1 MGDNP
6 PVPIV
11 SGSTAPRT
19 APLTGAASPAP
30 PASSASTPVTSGDS
44 FGAGGPLG
52 GGLAATAPLGSAPT
66 ASGAGVAGT
75 ALTWTPT
82 PYSLPAQVG
91 LGVATIHR
99 YDDTRVTPSTIA
111 ITVFTPIA
119 SPDFAGVVL
128 DMNAKQHHEI
138 LPDRCIVGDAGLT
151 RAFLGIDKREGTPLD
166 QRLDQIV
173 AGIPKQADGSI
184 DAEAAIQFVRVKVGQ
199 LLAWT
204 PGSSFNDGRAEFPWD
219 KAIAVAPGAWD
230 TFKGAAFEAVGHT
243 PHSTGQQFPVVP
255 LEKYLDAGQGYCIQK
270 ALLASLLLERCGVPH
285 RLVNGAV
292 SQGPGKS
299 VGHTWI
305 QLADGRVL
313 DAAWKQVGVPDTAG
327 APVPGFFRFGGSWRF
342 ENQTFPYL
350 RD

>member
-11 SGSTAPRT
+11 SGSSSPWTSPVVGSSGPASATPVT
-19 APLTGAASPAP
+19 TPSPAP
-30 PASSASTPVTSGDS
+30 AMDS
-44 FGAGGPLG
+44 FGGVGPLG
-52 GGLAATAPLGSAPT
+52 AGLAATASAS
-66 ASGAGVAGT
+66 AAAGGGAGVAAA
-75 ALTWTPT
+75 ALTWTPAA
-82 PYSLPAQVG
+82 YSLPPQVG

-111 ITVFTPIA
+111 ITVFTPLGG
-119 SPDFAGVVL
+119 PEFAGVVL
-128 DMNAKQHHEI
+128 DMNAKKHAEI

-173 AGIPKQADGSI
+173 AGMPKQADGSI
-184 DAEAAIQFVRVKVGQ
+184 DPEAAIQFVRVKVSQ

-204 PGSSFNDGRAEFPWD
+204 AGSSFNDGRAEFAWD
-219 KAIAVAPGAWD
+219 KAISVAPSAWD
-230 TFKGAAFEAVGHT
+230 TFKGAAFEPVGHA
-243 PHSTGQQFPVVP
+243 PHTTGQQFPVVP

-305 QLADGRVL
+305 ELADGRVL
-313 DAAWKQVGVPDTAG
+313 DAAWKQVAQPDTAG

>member
-1 MGDNP
+1 MP
-6 PVPIV
+6 
-11 SGSTAPRT
+11 
-19 APLTGAASPAP
+19 AASPAP
-30 PASSASTPVTSGDS
+30 ATDS
-44 FGAGGPLG
+44 FGGSGSLGAGL
-52 GGLAATAPLGSAPT
+52 APT
-66 ASGAGVAGT
+66 APTSSAAAGGGAGVAAA
-75 ALTWTPT
+75 ALSWTPAA
-82 PYSLPAQVG
+82 YSLPAQVG

-99 YDDTRVTPSTIA
+99 YDDTRVAPSTIA
-111 ITVFTPIA
+111 ITVFTPL
-119 SPDFAGVVL
+119 SGPDFAGVVL
-128 DMNAKQHHEI
+128 DMNAKTHAQI

-166 QRLDQIV
+166 QRLDQII
-173 AGIPKQADGSI
+173 AGMPKQADGSI
-184 DAEAAIQFVRVKVGQ
+184 DPEAAVQFVRVKVSQ

-219 KAIAVAPGAWD
+219 KAISVAPSAWD
-230 TFKGAAFEAVGHT
+230 TFKGAAFEPVGHA
-243 PHSTGQQFPVVP
+243 PHATGQHFPVVP

-305 QLADGRVL
+305 ELADGRIL
-313 DAAWKQVGVPDTAG
+313 DAAWKQVGPRDTAG